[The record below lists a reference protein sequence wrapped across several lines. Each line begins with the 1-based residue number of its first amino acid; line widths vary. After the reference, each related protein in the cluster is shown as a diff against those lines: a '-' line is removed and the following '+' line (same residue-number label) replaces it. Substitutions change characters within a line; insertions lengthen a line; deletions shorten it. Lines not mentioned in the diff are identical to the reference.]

1 MGLKVDSLLEE
12 RLNNQD
18 CIFCRIASKD
28 IQANLVEE
36 TEHSLAFWDI
46 SPRQPIHILV
56 IPKRHHANIAEL
68 TNNAPD
74 ELVDLMKLGSKIA
87 LDKSTGSFRLSFNTG
102 AEAGQTV
109 FHAHGHITSR
119 TPKDQVA

>member
-1 MGLKVDSLLEE
+1 VGLKVDFLLEE
-12 RLNNQD
+12 TLNNQD
-18 CIFCRIASKD
+18 CIFCRIVNKD
-28 IQANLVEE
+28 IQANLVEQ

-46 SPRQPIHILV
+46 SPRQPIHILI

-68 TNNAPD
+68 TQNAPA
-74 ELVDLMKLGSKIA
+74 ELLDLMNLGSKIA
-87 LDKSTGSFRLSFNTG
+87 LEKSTGSFRLSFNTG
-102 AEAGQTV
+102 IEAGQTV

>member
-1 MGLKVDSLLEE
+1 M
-12 RLNNQD
+12 NNQD
-18 CIFCRIASKD
+18 CIFCRIVDKE
-28 IQANLVEE
+28 IQANLVDE

-56 IPKRHHANIAEL
+56 IPKRHHSNIAEL
-68 TNNAPD
+68 TMSAPA
-74 ELVDLMKLGSKIA
+74 ELVDLMSLGAKVAAEQS
-87 LDKSTGSFRLSFNTG
+87 SGSYRLTFNTG

-119 TPKDQVA
+119 TPKDQID